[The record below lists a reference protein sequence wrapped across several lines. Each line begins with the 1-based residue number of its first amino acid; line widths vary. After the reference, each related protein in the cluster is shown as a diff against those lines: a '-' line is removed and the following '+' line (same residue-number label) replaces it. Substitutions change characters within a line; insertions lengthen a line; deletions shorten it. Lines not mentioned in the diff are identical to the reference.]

1 MERFL
6 FAFCF
11 DHKFPTIV
19 RSLAETVFATARER
33 EREREME
40 QQILDIFIQ
49 QNTSPA
55 KHLIR
60 RYTIWLE
67 GAEA

>member
-19 RSLAETVFATARER
+19 RSLAETVFATA
-33 EREREME
+33 REREME